1 MEPAMSYK
9 WETELRELPEDDEND
24 DVFSPDVMQCGQVYV
39 NHRRAVGSSSRGA
52 CDLPEWGWKIQ
63 GPRSGRA

>member
-24 DVFSPDVMQCGQVYV
+24 DVFSPDEEDFLDFCPCPVE
-39 NHRRAVGSSSRGA
+39 A
-52 CDLPEWGWKIQ
+52 CFGDWM
-63 GPRSGRA
+63 SAFA